1 MEGDIALSRENI
13 LARCLGIAQS
23 HYLNVPYKNAS
34 ISDLF
39 GVNGIENKAVE
50 ICHYCT
56 TDTLYSILKK
66 ECLRFTDVRFLNDST
81 EFVEIIPLIKIVLN
95 TGDYDQSFK
104 NFILE
109 SNVLNELEDYKQP
122 YIGISSKTHEYKKL
136 SYRTYTCSFSTNSDS
151 LNMWNY
157 YATTSGINI
166 VFDFAWNMIRG
177 SEKTDTN
184 TINKLNND
192 ILLYRGVVLY
202 DLEDK
207 KKCILELLNQ
217 LSAVYM
223 EAKTELDEYGN
234 LILST
239 FKESINHMR
248 CFFKNDFFSGE
259 EEYRIVIKIPDVL
272 LIEDNYKNCT
282 NIKGK
287 GFFRRGNVLIP
298 YIDYELQKSSIKRIT
313 LNPYNG
319 KNSMFELGI
328 KELLWTYQLQD
339 VEIAYS
345 NIPIRKYD

>member
-1 MEGDIALSRENI
+1 MEGDIALLRKNI
-13 LARCLGIAQS
+13 LAKCLGISQS
-23 HYLNVPYKNAS
+23 HYLNAPYKNAS

-56 TDTLYSILKK
+56 IDTLYSILKK

-95 TGDYDQSFK
+95 TGGYDQSFK

-122 YIGISSKTHEYKKL
+122 YIGISPKTHEYREL

-207 KKCILELLNQ
+207 KKCIVELLNQ

-234 LILST
+234 LILSA

-248 CFFKNDFFSGE
+248 CFFKNEFFSGE
-259 EEYRIVIKIPDVL
+259 GEYRIVIKIPDYL

-282 NIKGK
+282 NIKER

-298 YIDYELQKSSIKRIT
+298 YIDYELRKSSIKRIT

-328 KELLWTYQLQD
+328 RELLWSYQLQD
-339 VEIAYS
+339 IEVTYS

>member
-39 GVNGIENKAVE
+39 GVNGIENKAAE

-122 YIGISSKTHEYKKL
+122 YIGISSKTHEYKEL

-248 CFFKNDFFSGE
+248 CFFKNKFFSGE
-259 EEYRIVIKIPDVL
+259 EEYRIVIKIPEDL
-272 LIEDNYKNCT
+272 LIGNEYKDCT
-282 NIKGK
+282 NIKEK

-328 KELLWTYQLQD
+328 RELLWSYQLQD
-339 VEIAYS
+339 IEITYS